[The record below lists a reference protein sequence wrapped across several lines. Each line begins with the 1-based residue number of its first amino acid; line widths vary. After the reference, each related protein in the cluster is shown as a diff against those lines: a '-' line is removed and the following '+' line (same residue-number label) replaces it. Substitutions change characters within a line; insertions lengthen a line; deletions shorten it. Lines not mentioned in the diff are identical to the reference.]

1 MNTREAIVARGLR
14 LEYFSLG
21 WNVLEAL
28 IALISGFVAGS
39 IALIGFGLDSVVEV
53 SSAAVMLWRLRADR
67 HAQNRERTEKT
78 ALRAVGICFLVL
90 AAYVSF
96 EGIHTLLRHEAPLRS
111 LPGILLA
118 VASLIVMPVLAGA
131 KRKVASGIK
140 SGAMQADSRQTD
152 ICAYLSTIL
161 LGGLVFNAVFGWWW
175 ADPIAGLVMVP
186 LIANEGIEAVR
197 GRTCCDNAAQI
208 CGEIH

>member
-14 LEYFSLG
+14 LEYFTLG
-21 WNVLEAL
+21 WNSLEAL

-53 SSAAVMLWRLRADR
+53 SSAAVMLWRLRVDR
-67 HAQNRERTEKT
+67 HAPSHERAEKT

-90 AAYVSF
+90 AAYVCF
-96 EGIHTLLRHEAPLRS
+96 EGINTLLRREAPQRS

-118 VASLIVMPVLAGA
+118 GASLVVMPLLARA
-131 KRKVASGIK
+131 KRKIASGIN

-161 LGGLVFNAVFGWWW
+161 LAGLVLNASFGWWW

-197 GRTCCDNAAQI
+197 GRTCCDNAARI

>member
-1 MNTREAIVARGLR
+1 MNSREAIITRGLR
-14 LEYFSLG
+14 LEYFTLG
-21 WNVLEAL
+21 WNSLEAL

-53 SSAAVMLWRLRADR
+53 SSAAVMLWRLHAD
-67 HAQNRERTEKT
+67 HHTQSRERTEKV

-90 AAYVSF
+90 AVYVAF
-96 EGIHTLLRHEAPLRS
+96 EGINTLLRHEAPQRS

-118 VASLIVMPVLAGA
+118 SASLIAMPLLARA
-131 KRKVASGIK
+131 KRRVASAIN
-140 SGAMQADSRQTD
+140 SGAMHADSRQTD
-152 ICAYLSTIL
+152 ICAYLSIIL
-161 LGGLVFNAVFGWWW
+161 LGGLVLNAAFAWWW
-175 ADPIAGLVMVP
+175 ADPIAGLIMVP

>member
-14 LEYFSLG
+14 LEYFTLG
-21 WNVLEAL
+21 WNSLEAL

-67 HAQNRERTEKT
+67 HAPSRERAEKT

-90 AAYVSF
+90 AAYVCF
-96 EGIHTLLRHEAPLRS
+96 EGINTLLRREAPQRS

-118 VASLIVMPVLAGA
+118 GASLRAPNARLQAESTAVPCRPIPVRLTS
-131 KRKVASGIK
+131 VL
-140 SGAMQADSRQTD
+140 
-152 ICAYLSTIL
+152 ICPR
-161 LGGLVFNAVFGWWW
+161 F
-175 ADPIAGLVMVP
+175 
-186 LIANEGIEAVR
+186 
-197 GRTCCDNAAQI
+197 C
-208 CGEIH
+208 